1 MSATHSRAVAA
12 VRALAATVARRSLPP
27 SALSA
32 LLEVQERLGPPTPK
46 TVPPV
51 GEIRSYD
58 NTDPFFPDVSYDVD
72 EQGLRGRVRFAPL
85 FEGVGG
91 VVHGGFV
98 AAVFDHALG
107 SAALALT
114 ISRTASLTVDYR
126 SPALIERDLELSARV
141 ERVEGRKLW
150 VVGRISDGNATCAE
164 ARGLFLSVPSY

>member
-1 MSATHSRAVAA
+1 
-12 VRALAATVARRSLPP
+12 VARKSVPP
-27 SALSA
+27 SELGA
-32 LLEVQERLGPPTPK
+32 LLDVQDRLGPPIPK
-46 TVPPV
+46 APPPV
-51 GEIRSYD
+51 GEIRSYR

-72 EQGLRGRVRFAPL
+72 HQGLEGRVRFASL

-107 SAALALT
+107 SVALT
-114 ISRTASLTVDYR
+114 VAISRTASLTVDYR

-150 VVGRISDGNATCAE
+150 VVGRISDDGTTCAE

>member
-1 MSATHSRAVAA
+1 MSAAHSRAVDAI
-12 VRALAATVARRSLPP
+12 RALAATVARNSVSP
-27 SALSA
+27 SELSA
-32 LLEVQERLGPPTPK
+32 LLDVQERLGSPTPK
-46 TVPPV
+46 TPPPA
-51 GEIRSYD
+51 GEIRSYH

-72 EQGLRGRVRFAPL
+72 EQGLRGRVCFAPL

-107 SAALALT
+107 SAALALA

-141 ERVEGRKLW
+141 ERVESRKLW
-150 VVGRISDGNATCAE
+150 VVGRINDGDTTCAE

>member
-1 MSATHSRAVAA
+1 MS
-12 VRALAATVARRSLPP
+12 P
-27 SALSA
+27 SELSA
-32 LLEVQERLGPPTPK
+32 LLDVQDRLGPPTLK
-46 TVPPV
+46 APPPS
-51 GEIRSYD
+51 GEVRSYQ
-58 NTDPFFPDVSYDVD
+58 NTDPFFPDVSYVVD
-72 EQGLRGRVRFAPL
+72 EQGLSGRVRFAAL

-107 SAALALT
+107 SAALTHA

-126 SPALIERDLELSARV
+126 SPALIERDLELAARV

-150 VVGRISDGNATCAE
+150 VVGRISDGDTTCAE